1 MRFGRK
7 KDRDAS
13 FGQPTSRHARR
24 FRWTVSR
31 KIMALG
37 LAGLCAA
44 LAVML
49 VQRVAIRSLASA
61 SDRTAATAAAVR
73 AGMQADMMQGAIRAD
88 VYLGMLAGDQEAKL
102 DSTTIERDGQTLLGS
117 LTAAQAQLKDDP
129 DIVARFR
136 IVVPVAK
143 TYVEGARQLA
153 ILTGTDRSAALAQRA
168 SFEQSSQDLRSML
181 SDLTDVIQARASQA
195 ASDANAVAE
204 RVQSMQV
211 WFTIAVFAGFFYA
224 ARLVSRGITKPLA
237 ECVVGLESLAQ
248 ADLTSEVRVTGS
260 DEVSQLGASF
270 NRAVGDLSTV
280 VRRIRESAWTLASS
294 SEELS
299 ATSTQMGASAEE
311 TSAQANAVSAAAE
324 QVSANVNTVA
334 ASAEEMSASIREIA
348 SSAHEAA
355 DVAADAVTAA
365 ASTNATVRQLGDSS
379 AEIGEV
385 IKVITSIAEQ
395 TNLLALNATI
405 EAARAGE
412 AGKGFAVVASEVKEL
427 AKETA
432 AATEEIGQKVVAIQG
447 DAHAAMTA
455 IGRISEVITRINDI
469 QGTIASAVE
478 QQTATTNEITRH
490 VTEAAT
496 GAGEI
501 AANVTG
507 VAQAAQDT
515 SSGAAS
521 AQAAAQ
527 DLARLAEE
535 LSLTVSRFVV
545 EGSARLRRMPAARGA
560 EADARSRFEPSLAG
574 AGRGA
579 TFGNGTGTA

>member
-1 MRFGRK
+1 
-7 KDRDAS
+7 
-13 FGQPTSRHARR
+13 
-24 FRWTVSR
+24 
-31 KIMALG
+31 
-37 LAGLCAA
+37 
-44 LAVML
+44 
-49 VQRVAIRSLASA
+49 
-61 SDRTAATAAAVR
+61 
-73 AGMQADMMQGAIRAD
+73 MQADMMQDAIRGD
-88 VYLGMLAGDQEAKL
+88 VYLGMLAGGPEPRL
-102 DSTTIERDGQTLLGS
+102 DATTIERDGQTLLGS
-117 LTAAQAQLKDDP
+117 LATAQAQLRDDP

-136 IVVPVAK
+136 VVVPVAK
-143 TYVEGARQLA
+143 TYVDGAKQLA
-153 ILTGTDRSAALAQRA
+153 LLTGTDRSSALAQRT

-204 RVQSMQV
+204 RVQGMQI

-248 ADLTSEVRVTGS
+248 ADLTSEVRVAGS
-260 DEVSQLGASF
+260 DEVAQLGASF

-299 ATSTQMGASAEE
+299 VTSTQMGASAEE

-355 DVAADAVTAA
+355 DVAAEAVTAA
-365 ASTNATVRQLGDSS
+365 GSTNATVRQLGDSS

-405 EAARAGE
+405 EAARAGD
-412 AGKGFAVVASEVKEL
+412 AGKGFAVVANEVKEL
-427 AKETA
+427 AKGTA
-432 AATEEIGQKVVAIQG
+432 AATEEIGQKVIAIQG
-447 DAHAAMTA
+447 DAHAAMAA
-455 IGRISEVITRINDI
+455 INHISEVITRINDI

-545 EGSARLRRMPAARGA
+545 EGSARLRRMPAARGTD
-560 EADARSRFEPSLAG
+560 ADTRSGFEPSLAT
-574 AGRGA
+574 AGRRMTG
-579 TFGNGTGTA
+579 GNGMGTAG

>member
-13 FGQPTSRHARR
+13 FGQPASQHTKR

-37 LAGLCAA
+37 LAGLGAA

-49 VQRVAIRSLASA
+49 VQRVAIRSLADA

-88 VYLGMLAGDQEAKL
+88 VYLGMLAGGQETKL
-102 DSTTIERDGQTLLGS
+102 DSATIQRDGQTLLGS
-117 LTAAQAQLKDDP
+117 LAAAQAQLNDDP

-143 TYVEGARQLA
+143 TYVENARQLA
-153 ILTGTDRSAALAQRA
+153 ILTGTDRSAALAQRD

-181 SDLTDVIQARASQA
+181 SDLTDVIQARASRA

-204 RVQSMQV
+204 RIQSMQI

-280 VRRIRESAWTLASS
+280 GRRIREPAWTLASS

-311 TSAQANAVSAAAE
+311 TSAEAPICVLDRKSTRLN
-324 QVSANVNTVA
+324 
-334 ASAEEMSASIREIA
+334 
-348 SSAHEAA
+348 SSH
-355 DVAADAVTAA
+355 
-365 ASTNATVRQLGDSS
+365 
-379 AEIGEV
+379 
-385 IKVITSIAEQ
+385 
-395 TNLLALNATI
+395 
-405 EAARAGE
+405 
-412 AGKGFAVVASEVKEL
+412 
-427 AKETA
+427 
-432 AATEEIGQKVVAIQG
+432 
-447 DAHAAMTA
+447 
-455 IGRISEVITRINDI
+455 
-469 QGTIASAVE
+469 
-478 QQTATTNEITRH
+478 
-490 VTEAAT
+490 
-496 GAGEI
+496 
-501 AANVTG
+501 
-507 VAQAAQDT
+507 
-515 SSGAAS
+515 
-521 AQAAAQ
+521 
-527 DLARLAEE
+527 
-535 LSLTVSRFVV
+535 
-545 EGSARLRRMPAARGA
+545 
-560 EADARSRFEPSLAG
+560 
-574 AGRGA
+574 
-579 TFGNGTGTA
+579 

>member
-13 FGQPTSRHARR
+13 LGQPASQHAKR

-49 VQRVAIRSLASA
+49 VQRVAIRSLADA

-88 VYLGMLAGDQEAKL
+88 VYLGMLAGGQETKL
-102 DSTTIERDGQTLLGS
+102 DSATIQRDGQTLLGS
-117 LTAAQAQLKDDP
+117 LAAAQAQLRDDP

-136 IVVPVAK
+136 IVAPVAK
-143 TYVEGARQLA
+143 TYVENARQLA
-153 ILTGTDRSAALAQRA
+153 ILTGTDRSAALAQRD

-204 RVQSMQV
+204 RIQSMQI
-211 WFTIAVFAGFFYA
+211 WFTLAVFAGFFYA

-237 ECVVGLESLAQ
+237 ES
-248 ADLTSEVRVTGS
+248 
-260 DEVSQLGASF
+260 
-270 NRAVGDLSTV
+270 V

-355 DVAADAVTAA
+355 DVAAEAVTAA
-365 ASTNATVRQLGDSS
+365 ASTNETVRQLGDSS

-412 AGKGFAVVASEVKEL
+412 AGKGFAVVANEVKEL
-427 AKETA
+427 AK
-432 AATEEIGQKVVAIQG
+432 
-447 DAHAAMTA
+447 
-455 IGRISEVITRINDI
+455 
-469 QGTIASAVE
+469 
-478 QQTATTNEITRH
+478 
-490 VTEAAT
+490 
-496 GAGEI
+496 
-501 AANVTG
+501 
-507 VAQAAQDT
+507 
-515 SSGAAS
+515 
-521 AQAAAQ
+521 
-527 DLARLAEE
+527 
-535 LSLTVSRFVV
+535 
-545 EGSARLRRMPAARGA
+545 
-560 EADARSRFEPSLAG
+560 
-574 AGRGA
+574 
-579 TFGNGTGTA
+579 